1 MWLAAWLWAKK
12 GVEMGVGWGRTPF
25 SERGN
30 LVEERGIAKCLGILE
45 LAARA
50 GEMGAHLGIPSRG
63 AWGSWWVGGWVGVS
77 VRVCV
82 RARGREDRR
91 AGGRKGAGWGV
102 CGEGP
107 GPRGAPGSER
117 QWQGA

>member
-45 LAARA
+45 LAAR
-50 GEMGAHLGIPSRG
+50 GRG
-63 AWGSWWVGGWVGVS
+63 DGSTFGDPLPGWVGGWVGVS
-77 VRVCV
+77 VRVCALGAG
-82 RARGREDRR
+82 RTRGREGGRER
-91 AGGRKGAGWGV
+91 AGECAGRAA
-102 CGEGP
+102 

>member
-50 GEMGAHLGIPSRG
+50 GEMGAHLGILSRG

-77 VRVCV
+77 VRVCARSGQGGPEGGREEGSGLGSV
-82 RARGREDRR
+82 RGGPGASGRAR
-91 AGGRKGAGWGV
+91 K
-102 CGEGP
+102 
-107 GPRGAPGSER
+107 
-117 QWQGA
+117 